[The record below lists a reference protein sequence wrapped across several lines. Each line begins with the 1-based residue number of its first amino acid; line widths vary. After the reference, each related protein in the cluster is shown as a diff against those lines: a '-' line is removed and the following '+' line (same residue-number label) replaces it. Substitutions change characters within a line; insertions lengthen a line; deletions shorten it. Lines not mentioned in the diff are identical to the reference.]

1 MNEIIRAS
9 HEQHLARFLRENPV
23 VALLGARQVGKTT
36 LAKALMRGWDEE
48 AIRFDLED
56 PRDLGQLDEPMLAL
70 EPLRGLVVIDEVQRR
85 PDLFPVLRVLVDRSP
100 SPAKFLVL
108 GSASPELLRQGSES
122 LAGRIAF
129 HELSGFDLEETGS
142 EHWRR
147 LWLRGGFPR
156 AYLPAA
162 HRQSM
167 EWRKNF
173 TRTFLE
179 RDLPA
184 FGSRVP
190 SRTMSDFWSMLA
202 HYHGQTWN
210 GSEIGRAFGVS
221 HTAARR
227 YLDLLGSTFMV
238 RQLRPWTRNPGKR
251 IVKSPKVYI
260 ADSGLLHS
268 LLGVETPRDLAAHP
282 KVGAS
287 FEGFALEQVLRRL
300 EIPPGD
306 AWYWATQG
314 GAELDLL
321 VIRGARRFGFEFKRT
336 DAPKRTRSMLAA
348 LEALQLERID
358 VIYPGDRAYRM
369 HERIRAA
376 PLESLVDEFAAF

>member
-1 MNEIIRAS
+1 M
-9 HEQHLARFLRENPV
+9 

-85 PDLFPVLRVLVDRSP
+85 PELFPVLRVLADRSS

-129 HELSGFDLEETGS
+129 YELSGFDLEETGP

-156 AYLPAA
+156 AYLPAT

-173 TRTFLE
+173 TRAFLE
-179 RDLPA
+179 RELPA
-184 FGSRVP
+184 FGSRIP
-190 SRTMSDFWSMLA
+190 PRTMSDFW
-202 HYHGQTWN
+202 
-210 GSEIGRAFGVS
+210 
-221 HTAARR
+221 
-227 YLDLLGSTFMV
+227 
-238 RQLRPWTRNPGKR
+238 
-251 IVKSPKVYI
+251 
-260 ADSGLLHS
+260 
-268 LLGVETPRDLAAHP
+268 
-282 KVGAS
+282 
-287 FEGFALEQVLRRL
+287 
-300 EIPPGD
+300 
-306 AWYWATQG
+306 
-314 GAELDLL
+314 
-321 VIRGARRFGFEFKRT
+321 
-336 DAPKRTRSMLAA
+336 SMLAA

-369 HERIRAA
+369 HERIRAI
-376 PLESLVDEFAAF
+376 PLESLADELAAF